1 MAEFFEMPQA
11 SPTMTE
17 GVLVSWKLAEGD
29 RIQPQ
34 DVIAEVET
42 DKAVADVECFD
53 ERVLIKILM
62 PAGESVPTGMPIAIL
77 GESMDEDIT
86 DLLAQFE
93 EMKKA
98 GPAAQE
104 AEAATPQAEAASA
117 APPQQETPAAPTP
130 AAPAPVIEA
139 GLHDATWM
147 GNDLLEGIMEVPD
160 YHVQAASVQGR
171 VKASP
176 LARKLAASRGVDL
189 HGLTGSGPHG
199 RILKADVL
207 NARGSGSLA
216 RAPRGDQRIP
226 VGNMR
231 KTIASRLKE
240 SYLDSPAFFLTA
252 NFDCTHY
259 VAFRN
264 RIKALY
270 PEDKVSYNDLLIAC
284 VAKALADVP
293 EVNASWG
300 EDHILQ
306 RGSVDIGVAVA
317 LDGGLITPV
326 LRNADQKGVR
336 QIAREVKDLVGRA
349 RNLKLGAE
357 EYTNS
362 SFTIS
367 NLGMMQ
373 IESFTAIINP
383 PNSAILAVG
392 ALQEEPCVVAGHL
405 TTGWRMRVTMT
416 CDHRVIDGALGAR
429 FLQSLRSYIEAPGV
443 LAV

>member
-17 GVLVSWKLAEGD
+17 GVLVSWKIAEGD
-29 RIQPQ
+29 RIEPQ

-53 ERVLIKILM
+53 KRVLIKILM

-86 DLLAQFE
+86 DLLQQFE
-93 EMKKA
+93 EMKNA
-98 GPAAQE
+98 APAA
-104 AEAATPQAEAASA
+104 AA
-117 APPQQETPAAPTP
+117 APP
-130 AAPAPVIEA
+130 APAEPVVERPTAHKQEAPKPAPAKAPPVEA
-139 GLHDATWM
+139 GLKEVTWM
-147 GNDLLEGIMEVPD
+147 GNELMEGIMEVPE
-160 YHVQAASVQGR
+160 YHVTAVHGR
-171 VKASP
+171 VRASP
-176 LARKLAASRGVDL
+176 LARKLAATRGVEL
-189 HGLTGSGPHG
+189 SNLSGSGPHG

-207 NARGSGSLA
+207 NARGSGPVA
-216 RAPRGDQRIP
+216 RAPRQDQRVQI
-226 VGNMR
+226 GNMR

-240 SYLDSPAFFLTA
+240 SYLDSPAFYLTA
-252 NFDCTHY
+252 NFDCNHY

-264 RIKALY
+264 RLKALH
-270 PEDKVSYNDLLIAC
+270 PEAKVSYNDLLIAC
-284 VAKALADVP
+284 VAQALADVP

-306 RGSVDIGVAVA
+306 RGSVDIGIAVA

-326 LRNADQKGVR
+326 LRGADQKGVR
-336 QIAREVKDLVGRA
+336 QIATEVKDLVGRA
-349 RNLKLGAE
+349 RTLKLGPD

-429 FLQSLRSYIEAPGV
+429 FLQSLRNYIEAPGM
-443 LAV
+443 LAI

>member
-1 MAEFFEMPQA
+1 MGEE
-11 SPTMTE
+11 
-17 GVLVSWKLAEGD
+17 
-29 RIQPQ
+29 
-34 DVIAEVET
+34 
-42 DKAVADVECFD
+42 
-53 ERVLIKILM
+53 LM
-62 PAGESVPTGMPIAIL
+62 
-77 GESMDEDIT
+77 
-86 DLLAQFE
+86 
-93 EMKKA
+93 
-98 GPAAQE
+98 
-104 AEAATPQAEAASA
+104 
-117 APPQQETPAAPTP
+117 
-130 AAPAPVIEA
+130 
-139 GLHDATWM
+139 
-147 GNDLLEGIMEVPD
+147 EGIMEIPD
-160 YHVQAASVQGR
+160 FHVVTAHGKVR
-171 VKASP
+171 ASP
-176 LARKLAASRGVDL
+176 LARKLAKDRGVDL
-189 HGLTGSGPHG
+189 YNIKGSGPHG
-199 RILKADVL
+199 RIVKADVL
-207 NARGSGSLA
+207 QARGQGPAL
-216 RAPRGDQRIP
+216 RGPRSDQKIQL
-226 VGNMR
+226 GNMR

-240 SYLDSPAFFLTA
+240 SYLDSPAFYLTA
-252 NFDCTHY
+252 NFDCNHY

-264 RIKALY
+264 RIKALH
-270 PEDKVSYNDLLIAC
+270 PEAKVSYNDLLIAC
-284 VAKALADVP
+284 VAQALADVP

-306 RGSVDIGVAVA
+306 RGAVDIGIAVA

-336 QIAREVKDLVGRA
+336 QIAQEVKDLVGRA

-429 FLQSLRSYIEAPGV
+429 FLQSLRNYIEAPGM
-443 LAV
+443 LAI